1 MTSKDAMPSTTDFER
16 ALKTNNLY
24 GNLSL
29 CKFLLME
36 IENGNGKETL
46 NTETLTI
53 EHIMPQA
60 LSSDWKH
67 ISDQDHEQYLHTLG
81 NLSVSGYNS
90 ELSNKS
96 FSEKKKIIAEN
107 SKAVILNSDVLSKD
121 SWNIDSI
128 KSRSGRLAQILMQ
141 NMISN
146 ALPTTVLSL
155 MLSIRLRLM
164 ITATLP
170 AKNWLLSNLTEKSTG
185 KTNTL

>member
-1 MTSKDAMPSTTDFER
+1 
-16 ALKTNNLY
+16 
-24 GNLSL
+24 
-29 CKFLLME
+29 ME
-36 IENGNGKETL
+36 IENSNGKETL

-141 NMISN
+141 KYDIERV
-146 ALPTTVLSL
+146 TDD
-155 MLSIRLRLM
+155 SIEFDVVNT
-164 ITATLP
+164 ITLNDYSDVTG
-170 AKNWLLSNLTEKSTG
+170 KNWLLSNLTEKSTG